1 MPKGLKMKKFIE
13 RPDGTLVHDTT
24 YVGEDAWEDD
34 QESSE
39 EHVKQI
45 VEDDE
50 RLNSEGKKELT
61 KDLAISG
68 SLLICIIIIIIII
81 II

>member
-13 RPDGTLVHDTT
+13 RPNGTLVHDTT
-24 YVGEDAWEDD
+24 YVGENAWEDD

-39 EHVKQI
+39 EHVEQTM
-45 VEDDE
+45 EDDE
-50 RLNSEGKKELT
+50 MFDSEEKEELT

-68 SLLICIIIIIIII
+68 SL
-81 II
+81 